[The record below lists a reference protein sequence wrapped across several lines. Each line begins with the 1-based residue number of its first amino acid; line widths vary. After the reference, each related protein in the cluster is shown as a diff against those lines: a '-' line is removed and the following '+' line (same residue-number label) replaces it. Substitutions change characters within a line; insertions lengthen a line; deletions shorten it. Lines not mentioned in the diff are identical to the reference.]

1 MSGRRRSPTPWE
13 RLPQVRSAAVYAA
26 RKHAGQ
32 RRSDGTPFIQHP
44 REVAGLLYDAGA
56 AGRVIAAGLLH
67 DVLEKASVGAS
78 ELDTRFGPEITA
90 LVVAVSDDPR
100 IHGYVARKAALR
112 HQVADAGDEAL
123 AVFAA
128 DKISKLRELEREAT
142 VGPRVRTQE
151 SRARRLQNYERSL
164 AMLQERLPTSPL
176 VHELSDE
183 LASLLGKWPESGL
196 LVEPPAATPSTPSR
210 D

>member
-1 MSGRRRSPTPWE
+1 
-13 RLPQVRSAAVYAA
+13 VYAA